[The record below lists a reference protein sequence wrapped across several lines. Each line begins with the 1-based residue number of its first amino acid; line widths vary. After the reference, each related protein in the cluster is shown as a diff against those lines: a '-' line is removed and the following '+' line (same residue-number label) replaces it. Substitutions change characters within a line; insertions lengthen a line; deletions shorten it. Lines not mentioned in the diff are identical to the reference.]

1 MLRVRHGL
9 VRVALRVLVVVVR
22 VLRRGLVRV
31 VVVVA
36 APDDDAPALAAR
48 GRGRGGC
55 RPLGRARL
63 CPRGGGGGRGGGLRV
78 ARDGGGGSPCRRH
91 LAGRG
96 GSSPHQ
102 RPHARALGAATVPTT
117 RGRGLQR
124 SWRAGG
130 RARGVNA
137 QCGRAKNTPRTV
149 GATVLPPPCTYDR
162 AEKCAASA
170 VTRATRWYRWC
181 GRA

>member
-1 MLRVRHGL
+1 MEEQTSFIPGGKEVGAFSKASAFHS
-9 VRVALRVLVVVVR
+9 
-22 VLRRGLVRV
+22 
-31 VVVVA
+31 
-36 APDDDAPALAAR
+36 PAAR
-48 GRGRGGC
+48 ETGEVDRRIERIWRGGE
-55 RPLGRARL
+55 
-63 CPRGGGGGRGGGLRV
+63 GL
-78 ARDGGGGSPCRRH
+78 H
-91 LAGRG
+91 
-96 GSSPHQ
+96 PHQ

-137 QCGRAKNTPRTV
+137 QCGRAKKTPRTV